1 MPTPRLSVLTVC
13 RNALPALRR
22 TVESVVTQLGPGI
35 EYRVLDGAS
44 TDGTVDYLATLA
56 GTGVVIRSEPDR
68 GIADAMNKAVTWAEG
83 EWVAHLHADD
93 TYLPGALAAVMP
105 RLTEDI
111 DVLCGWM
118 LKTEPGGETLF
129 RADPAR
135 LAAEMTLNHPATFV
149 RREMFVRHG
158 GFDTHWPNAMDYEFF
173 LRLKVRGARF
183 AVLERPVARM
193 AGGGQSERSLTRTLA
208 ECRDIRRLH
217 HSPWPYASDAY
228 YRYQLARASARR
240 ALQSAGLGVF
250 VRGYRRVLA
259 WPPKG

>member
-22 TVESVVTQLGPGI
+22 TTESVRPQLEPGI

-44 TDGTVDYLATLA
+44 SDGTVDFLATLA
-56 GTGVVIRSEPDR
+56 VSGVVTRSEPDR
-68 GIADAMNKAVTWAEG
+68 GIADAMNKAVTWAAG

-93 TYLPGALAAVMP
+93 TYLPGALAAVVP
-105 RLTEDI
+105 RLTSDV

-129 RADPAR
+129 RADPKR
-135 LAAEMTLNHPATFV
+135 LPAEMTVNHPATFV
-149 RREMFVRHG
+149 RREMFERHG
-158 GFDTHWPNAMDYEFF
+158 GFDTRWPNAMDYEFF
-173 LRLKVRGARF
+173 LRLFTRGARF
-183 AVLERPVARM
+183 AVLEQPVARM

-217 HSPWPYASDAY
+217 HSPWPYASEGY
-228 YRYQLARASARR
+228 YGYQLARAGARR
-240 ALQSAGLGVF
+240 ALQTAGLGAL